1 MIFFAILVACSLLI
15 SDSAQLESYKHDYE
29 NFSFPRNKKIV
40 AVDYDCETF
49 CKCPQGP
56 PNGSTDQDIDIFSG
70 STLSKPKEKY
80 TSDKFPKRTDVTSPQ
95 EIEAVYVEQ
104 LAERWT

>member
-1 MIFFAILVACSLLI
+1 MFFFAVLVACSLFI
-15 SDSAQLESYKHDYE
+15 NDAQLESYKRDYE

-40 AVDYDCETF
+40 AIDYDCETY

-56 PNGSTDQDIDIFSG
+56 PNRSSDQDIEIFS
-70 STLSKPKEKY
+70 TLRKPKEEKY